1 MLRYARFAFL
11 IGLGA
16 TISTVVALD
25 PPPQQNKQNKQDEK
39 KKVEPAKHQPAPDD
53 RIDRRNVRMKERDRE
68 IDRRLNQEKK

>member
-16 TISTVVALD
+16 TIPTVVALD
-25 PPPQQNKQNKQDEK
+25 PPPQQNKQNKQDDK
-39 KKVEPAKHQPAPDD
+39 KKVEPVKHQPPPDD